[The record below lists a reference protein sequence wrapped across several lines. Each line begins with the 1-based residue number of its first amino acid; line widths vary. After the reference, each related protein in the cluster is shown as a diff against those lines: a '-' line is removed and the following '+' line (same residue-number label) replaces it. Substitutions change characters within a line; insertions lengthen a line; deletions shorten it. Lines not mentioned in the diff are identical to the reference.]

1 MIAFR
6 TPNDFPPR
14 PREASALSRNLPNH
28 FSARFRRSQQPS
40 CFQSLPHSF
49 TLLSWK
55 SFILNVFPKTYRG
68 YTPLPSSWPFAVAK
82 NFQAPPNHQLAICAP
97 VHRAVTINS
106 QLPRPQLL
114 ALARESK
121 LSCLRKPAAMKRI
134 LLIEDDR
141 DIVELVRYNLSR
153 EGFDVVAVGDGSSGL
168 AQLRKSPPDL
178 LILDLMLP
186 KLPGLEV
193 CKEIRRDQ
201 KLNRLPILILSARGE
216 EADRVLGLE
225 LGADDYVTKPFSPRE
240 LLARVRA
247 LLRRL
252 EPSAADGEKAI
263 TRGALQLDPASFRV
277 TREGEAVPMSTLE
290 FRLLYFL
297 ASHPDR
303 VYSRDQLLDA

>member
-1 MIAFR
+1 
-6 TPNDFPPR
+6 
-14 PREASALSRNLPNH
+14 
-28 FSARFRRSQQPS
+28 
-40 CFQSLPHSF
+40 
-49 TLLSWK
+49 
-55 SFILNVFPKTYRG
+55 
-68 YTPLPSSWPFAVAK
+68 
-82 NFQAPPNHQLAICAP
+82 
-97 VHRAVTINS
+97 
-106 QLPRPQLL
+106 
-114 ALARESK
+114 
-121 LSCLRKPAAMKRI
+121 MKRI

-141 DIVELVRYNLSR
+141 DIVELVKYNLSR
-153 EGFDVVAVGDGSSGL
+153 DGFDVVAVGDGASGL

-247 LLRRL
+247 LLRRM
-252 EPSAADGEKAI
+252 EPSAADGEKPI

-277 TREGEAVPMSTLE
+277 TRDGEAVPMSTLE

-303 VYSRDQLLDA
+303 VYSRDQLLDAVWGSERFVTPRSVDVYVRRIRKKVEVDPERPAYLKTLRGAGYIFQGRAE